1 MGGARD
7 GLRTEEE
14 WIVPLVRGPSLGSS
28 CQRVGRSS
36 PALAAARPQAQNAA
50 CGDNTSSL
58 GGDEALSIQIE
69 PIAWLS
75 WLLPSWGAEQALKH
89 GNRPNLAVL
98 HNKKETKRGLVGL
111 FCEPPRLLNTYE

>member
-1 MGGARD
+1 M
-7 GLRTEEE
+7 
-14 WIVPLVRGPSLGSS
+14 PLVRGPSLGSS

-36 PALAAARPQAQNAA
+36 PALAAARPQAQKAA
-50 CGDNTSSL
+50 CGGNTSSL
-58 GGDEALSIQIE
+58 GGDEALPIQIE

-98 HNKKETKRGLVGL
+98 HIKRKEKEAL
-111 FCEPPRLLNTYE
+111 

>member
-1 MGGARD
+1 M
-7 GLRTEEE
+7 
-14 WIVPLVRGPSLGSS
+14 PLVRGPSLGSS

-50 CGDNTSSL
+50 CGDNASSL

-69 PIAWLS
+69 PIAWYPGYSPL
-75 WLLPSWGAEQALKH
+75 GEQSRHKH

-98 HNKKETKRGLVGL
+98 HTKKRRQTKALKAYFVS
-111 FCEPPRLLNTYE
+111 PPSS